1 MSNPLTSAALA
12 IDWRRLGRR
21 ILAVALSLVI
31 GALLVDALVGDQGLL
46 AAMRARREYER
57 LADDLQRIRSEN
69 ARLRDQVG
77 RLRDDPSLIEEMA
90 RRDFGLISPGE
101 KLFII
106 RDLPQPDTHL
116 PAPPSR

>member
-1 MSNPLTSAALA
+1 MSNLHSFAALA

-21 ILAVALSLVI
+21 VLAVGLSLAI
-31 GALLVDALVGDQGLL
+31 GALLIDALVGDQGLL
-46 AAMRARREYER
+46 ATMRARREYER
-57 LADDLQRIRSEN
+57 LADDLTRIRTEN
-69 ARLRDQVG
+69 ARLRDQVR
-77 RLRDDPSLIEEMA
+77 RLRDDPSVIEEMA

-116 PAPPSR
+116 PASPGR